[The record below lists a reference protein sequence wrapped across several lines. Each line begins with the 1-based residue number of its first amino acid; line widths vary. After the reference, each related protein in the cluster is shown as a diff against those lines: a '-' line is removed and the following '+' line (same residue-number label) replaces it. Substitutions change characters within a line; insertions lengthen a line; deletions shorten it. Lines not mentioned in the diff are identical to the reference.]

1 MQFPYRNKANWKLQ
15 LERQGRAIGIFL
27 EMCFIDSII
36 LIAPCAPILTHTR
49 NALSQRDLNE
59 NSCTIFSG
67 GGNRGAT
74 AQETKDLVSR
84 LRDEPEE
91 LHRLGAR
98 ANTKYRGEKVL
109 VSINRQSSE

>member
-1 MQFPYRNKANWKLQ
+1 MY
-15 LERQGRAIGIFL
+15 
-27 EMCFIDSII
+27 FIDSII
-36 LIAPCAPILTHTR
+36 LKAPCAPILTHTR

-98 ANTKYRGEKVL
+98 ANTKYSGEKVL